1 MGEIM
6 SEVMGVKVYMEH
18 GSCAT
23 LIAMFDTEETYMACV
38 PALEALAFENNST
51 ISESCDEFVLTP
63 EDEDEVKS

>member
-1 MGEIM
+1 M

-23 LIAMFDTEETYMACV
+23 LIAMFDNEETYMHCL
-38 PALEALAFENNST
+38 PTLECLAFQTNST

-63 EDEDEVKS
+63 EVKP